1 MRLDYSRRVLLYI
14 LSVKNQLYLS
24 AQSERSNSV
33 CAKRNIIGHSPHHC
47 EAHHLYQR
55 CNIVHLCPPCG
66 GMMLSQGSNDV
77 AYATQM
83 MLCLMAQMK
92 KSNS

>member
-33 CAKRNIIGHSPHHC
+33 CAKRNIIYG
-47 EAHHLYQR
+47 EAVTSL
-55 CNIVHLCPPCG
+55 G
-66 GMMLSQGSNDV
+66 V
-77 AYATQM
+77 AHFI
-83 MLCLMAQMK
+83 
-92 KSNS
+92 